1 MSKKKKIHKSA
12 KTNADVEKAG
22 VVLEEA
28 VVASADATDSSAD
41 ASVENADS
49 TVAKEADASSV
60 SEDGSADTDVTA
72 DGDSAVE
79 IADEDAPEDVPTKV
93 KEPRGVSQAPRL
105 VMILTAICVI
115 VALLLGVVNAVTSE
129 KIADNA
135 AKAKEI
141 AILAIFKDGNRAELY
156 DTVDGKEIYL
166 VYRDRGL
173 VGYCVFLTVT
183 GFGGDIDMTVGI
195 NGELSTCGVKIVNM
209 SETPGVGTKVK
220 TPDFLELFD
229 GLSHD
234 DPIGDV
240 DAISG
245 ATISSNA
252 VMDGV
257 KAAHEINFDFKTVA
271 EELGVKI
278 LTPADILG
286 IKETETETSAPAES
300 ENVSQTGNTAAGT
313 ESAPSESDSA
323 EESDPA
329 EQTEDVPFV
338 DNGGEKY
345 YVYEVGVTTVDDR
358 YVLEIKK
365 EDETATFETETK
377 EPETEKATEK
387 QTEKETE
394 KVTEKVTEAPTEKPT
409 TAETTTEAQTSTPP
423 TTAEPTTEP
432 QTTVPPETSDATSS
446 EDTSS
451 DSESTDVT
459 EPVSPDTSDGA
470 DTSDPQEVD
479 TTGDGAKA
487 VSEPSEESDSSGEG
501 SSAK

>member
-1 MSKKKKIHKSA
+1 MSKKKKKIHKPA
-12 KTNADVEKAG
+12 ETEAIAENAEITVE
-22 VVLEEA
+22 ESIE
-28 VVASADATDSSAD
+28 ASADATDSSAD
-41 ASVENADS
+41 ASFEN
-49 TVAKEADASSV
+49 TDASLV

-72 DGDSAVE
+72 DGDSAAE
-79 IADEDAPEDVPTKV
+79 TDEDAPEDAPAKV
-93 KEPRGVSQAPRL
+93 KEPRVVSQAPRL
-105 VMILTAICVI
+105 VIILTAICVI
-115 VALLLGVVNAVTSE
+115 VALLLGVVNAVTAE
-129 KIADNA
+129 KIANNA

-156 DTVDGKEIYL
+156 DTVDDKEIYL
-166 VYRDRGL
+166 VYRDEGL

-183 GFGGDIDMTVGI
+183 GFGGDVDMTVGI

-229 GLSHD
+229 GLSHE

-245 ATISSNA
+245 ATISSTA

-257 KAAHEINFDFKTVA
+257 KAAHEIDFDFKAVA
-271 EELGVKI
+271 EKLGVKI

-286 IKETETETSAPAES
+286 IKETETETTAPADS

-313 ESAPSESDSA
+313 EPDPYESDST
-323 EESDPA
+323 EDSDPA
-329 EQTEDVPFV
+329 EQTEDVPYV

-345 YVYEVGVTTVDDR
+345 YIYGVDVTTVDDR

-377 EPETEKATEK
+377 APETDKETEKATEK
-387 QTEKETE
+387 VTEKETE
-394 KVTEKVTEAPTEKPT
+394 KQTEEETEKKTEAPT
-409 TAETTTEAQTSTPP
+409 TAETTTEAVTTAPP
-423 TTAEPTTEP
+423 TTAETTTEP
-432 QTTVPPETSDATSS
+432 QTTAPPETSDATSS

-451 DSESTDVT
+451 DSESADVT
-459 EPVSPDTSDGA
+459 EPVSPDTSEGA
-470 DTSDPQEVD
+470 DTSEPQEVD

-487 VSEPSEESDSSGEG
+487 VSEPAEGSDPSGEG
-501 SSAK
+501 STAK